1 MNSIKEIEA
10 KLNGKERV
18 LIIPSGTEPLIRV
31 MFEDENQE
39 EVDKI
44 VHNLSDLILGC
55 IYI

>member
-31 MFEDENQE
+31 MFEDKNQE